1 MKILTP
7 VIKNILTSDIV
18 LNDTSDDSIKRIMN
32 NHKKITYILIK
43 KLMSILTPIFPSVLN
58 YQNRKFRSILSQ
70 KYEEN

>member
-32 NHKKITYILIK
+32 NHKKVTYILIK